1 MDLTGYEGDAMPT
14 GYESTPH
21 GEKAVSAEDVELA
34 ELRAAKARERAARA
48 GLSAAR
54 SFEESAVQH
63 ERVAKTQDWTVQQG
77 VPEVDMHRASAIKHR
92 QAAAEDRKLAERK
105 RRESATDLASP
116 ASASD

>member
-1 MDLTGYEGDAMPT
+1 MALLRQGPT
-14 GYESTPH
+14 RRHHLHHSPGRSP
-21 GEKAVSAEDVELA
+21 
-34 ELRAAKARERAARA
+34 ARA

-105 RRESATDLASP
+105 RRESAADLASP